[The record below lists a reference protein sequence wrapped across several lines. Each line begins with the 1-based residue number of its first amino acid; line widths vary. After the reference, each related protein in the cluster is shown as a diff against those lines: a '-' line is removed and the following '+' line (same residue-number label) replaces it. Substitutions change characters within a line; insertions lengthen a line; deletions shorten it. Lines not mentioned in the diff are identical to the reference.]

1 MVSHWMRNEL
11 FTYLYCGF
19 ISWIVFLI
27 SFLFLTGFLIN
38 IMNFELSSIWFLI
51 IGLFCLLINYLVF
64 RIILFSKSTSTDMF
78 SNPIHNY
85 HMVIKGLERIFRI
98 IVILVTLG
106 LIASMSTVMMLS
118 MAIYTSQSIEKYL
131 YAIPLLLIVYLLF
144 AVPSFYGIR
153 EINRLRLL
161 LHEFDIVKS
170 DIRKQMISPTKLELI
185 DSSDTLIK
193 Q

>member
-1 MVSHWMRNEL
+1 MISHWMHNEL

-38 IMNFELSSIWFLI
+38 IMNFELGSIWFLI

-170 DIRKQMISPTKLELI
+170 DIRKQMIAPTKLELI